1 MKFKRQTSR
10 KLNSITTLDL
20 TPMVDVV
27 FNLLIFFAL
36 SLNFV
41 ASSGGINVNLPKA
54 SSAKPIKTENITI
67 NLTKSGK
74 LYYNKEVAT
83 KEEIKKNLKAVK
95 DKSSLI
101 IIRADNEV
109 EHGKVV
115 EAMDIAKVEGFTK
128 LAIAVD
134 QVPESQDK
142 SK

>member
-1 MKFKRQTSR
+1 MKFKRQASR
-10 KLNSITTLDL
+10 KLNAITTLDL

-41 ASSGGINVNLPKA
+41 ASSGGINVNLPEA

-67 NLTKSGK
+67 NLTKGGK

-83 KEEIKKNLKAVK
+83 KEEIKKNLNEVT

-115 EAMDIAKVEGFTK
+115 EAMDLAKVEGFTK

-134 QVPESQDK
+134 QAPQSQDQ
-142 SK
+142 SE

>member
-41 ASSGGINVNLPKA
+41 ASSGGINVNLPEA

-67 NLTKSGK
+67 NLTKGGK

-83 KEEIKKNLKAVK
+83 KEQIKKNLKAVK

-115 EAMDIAKVEGFTK
+115 EAMDLAKVEGFTK

-134 QVPESQDK
+134 QAPDSQEK

>member
-1 MKFKRQTSR
+1 MKFKRQTHK
-10 KLNSITTLDL
+10 KLNSITNLDL

-41 ASSGGINVNLPKA
+41 TSSGGINVNLPEA

-83 KEEIKKNLKAVK
+83 KEQIRKNLKAVE

-101 IIRADNEV
+101 IIRADDEV

-115 EAMDIAKVEGFTK
+115 EAMDLAKMEGFTK

-134 QVPESQDK
+134 QAPGSQDK

>member
-1 MKFKRQTSR
+1 MKFKRQASR
-10 KLNSITTLDL
+10 KLNAITTLDL

-41 ASSGGINVNLPKA
+41 ASSGGINVNLPEA

-67 NLTKSGK
+67 NLTKGGK

-83 KEEIKKNLKAVK
+83 KEEIKKNLKEVT

-115 EAMDIAKVEGFTK
+115 EAMDLAKVEGFTK

-134 QVPESQDK
+134 QAPQSQDQ
-142 SK
+142 SE

>member
-1 MKFKRQTSR
+1 MKFKRQATR
-10 KLNSITTLDL
+10 KLNAITTLDL
-20 TPMVDVV
+20 TPMIDVV

-41 ASSGGINVNLPKA
+41 ASSGGINVNLPEA

-83 KEEIKKNLKAVK
+83 KEEIKKNLKAVT

-115 EAMDIAKVEGFTK
+115 EAMDLAKIEGFSK

-134 QVPESQDK
+134 QARESQDQ
-142 SK
+142 SQ

>member
-1 MKFKRQTSR
+1 MKFKKKSSR
-10 KLNSITTLDL
+10 KLSSITNLDL

-41 ASSGGINVNLPKA
+41 ASSGGINVNLPEA

-67 NLTKSGK
+67 NLTKGGK

-83 KEEIKKNLKAVK
+83 KEQIKKNLKAVK

-115 EAMDIAKVEGFTK
+115 EAMDLAKVEGFTK

-134 QVPESQDK
+134 QAPDSQEK

>member
-1 MKFKRQTSR
+1 MKFKKQTSR
-10 KLNSITTLDL
+10 KLNAITTLDL
-20 TPMVDVV
+20 TPMIDVV

-41 ASSGGINVNLPKA
+41 TSSGGINVNLPEA
-54 SSAKPIKTENITI
+54 SSAKPVKTENITI
-67 NLTKSGK
+67 NITKSGK

-83 KEEIKKNLKAVK
+83 KEKIKQNLKKVT

-101 IIRADNEV
+101 IIRADNKV

-115 EAMDIAKVEGFTK
+115 EAMDLVKMEGFTK

-134 QVPESQDK
+134 QAPEIQNK

>member
-1 MKFKRQTSR
+1 MKFKRQASR
-10 KLNSITTLDL
+10 KLNAITTLDL

-41 ASSGGINVNLPKA
+41 ASSGGINVNLPEA

-67 NLTKSGK
+67 NLTKGGK

-83 KEEIKKNLKAVK
+83 KEEIKKNLKEVT

-115 EAMDIAKVEGFTK
+115 EAMDLAKMEGFTK

-134 QVPESQDK
+134 QPPQSQEK
-142 SK
+142 SE

>member
-1 MKFKRQTSR
+1 MKFKRQASR
-10 KLNSITTLDL
+10 KLNAITTLDL

-41 ASSGGINVNLPKA
+41 ASSGGINVNLPEA

-67 NLTKSGK
+67 NLTRGGK

-83 KEEIKKNLKAVK
+83 KEEIKKNLKAVT

-115 EAMDIAKVEGFTK
+115 EAMDLAKMEGFTK

-134 QVPESQDK
+134 QAPGNQEQSE
-142 SK
+142 

>member
-1 MKFKRQTSR
+1 MKFKRRTSR
-10 KLNSITTLDL
+10 KQNAITTLDL
-20 TPMVDVV
+20 TPMIDVV

-41 ASSGGINVNLPKA
+41 TSSGGINVNLPEA

-67 NLTKSGK
+67 NITKSGK

-83 KEEIKKNLKAVK
+83 KEEIKQNLKKVT

-101 IIRADNEV
+101 IIRADNKV

-115 EAMDIAKVEGFTK
+115 EAMDLVKMEGFTK

-134 QVPESQDK
+134 QAPKSQNK

>member
-1 MKFKRQTSR
+1 MKFKRQSSR
-10 KLNSITTLDL
+10 KLSSITTLDL

-41 ASSGGINVNLPKA
+41 ASSGGINVNLPEA

-83 KEEIKKNLKAVK
+83 KEQIKKNLKAVK

-115 EAMDIAKVEGFTK
+115 EAMDLAKVEGFTK

-134 QVPESQDK
+134 QAPGSQDE

>member
-10 KLNSITTLDL
+10 KLNAITTLDL
-20 TPMVDVV
+20 TPMIDVV

-41 ASSGGINVNLPKA
+41 TSSGGINVNLPEA

-67 NLTKSGK
+67 NITKSGK

-83 KEEIKKNLKAVK
+83 KEEIKKNLKAVT

-101 IIRADNEV
+101 IIRADNKV

-115 EAMDIAKVEGFTK
+115 EAMDLVKMEGFTK

-134 QVPESQDK
+134 QAPESQNK
-142 SK
+142 PK

>member
-1 MKFKRQTSR
+1 MKFKKQTSR
-10 KLNSITTLDL
+10 KLNAITTLDL
-20 TPMVDVV
+20 TPMIDVV

-41 ASSGGINVNLPKA
+41 TSSGGINVNLPEA

-67 NLTKSGK
+67 NITKSGK

-83 KEEIKKNLKAVK
+83 KEKIKQNLKKVT

-101 IIRADNEV
+101 IIRADNKV

-115 EAMDIAKVEGFTK
+115 EAMDLVKMEGFTK

-134 QVPESQDK
+134 QAPEIQNK

>member
-1 MKFKRQTSR
+1 MKFKRLTSR
-10 KLNSITTLDL
+10 KLNAITTFDL
-20 TPMVDVV
+20 TPMIDVV

-41 ASSGGINVNLPKA
+41 TSSGGINVNLPEA

-67 NLTKSGK
+67 NITKSGK
-74 LYYNKEVAT
+74 LYYNKEAAT
-83 KEEIKKNLKAVK
+83 KEEIKQNLKKVT

-101 IIRADNEV
+101 IIRADNKV

-115 EAMDIAKVEGFTK
+115 EAMDLVKMEGFTK

-134 QVPESQDK
+134 KAPESQNK